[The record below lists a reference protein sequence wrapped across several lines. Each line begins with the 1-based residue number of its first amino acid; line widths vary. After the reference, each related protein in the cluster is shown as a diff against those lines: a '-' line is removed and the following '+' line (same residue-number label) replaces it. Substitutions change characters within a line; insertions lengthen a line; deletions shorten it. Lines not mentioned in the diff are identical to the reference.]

1 MTMVISATRNTVKG
15 LIVSDN
21 KILVNKNVN
30 SVGSIYYG
38 IDKDAIY
45 FDLPG
50 GGQNKYETLENAVI
64 RECFEETGYCVMPD
78 KLLCVFE
85 EIFTNT
91 QYRNLHDK
99 YSHRVYFIY
108 KCHLFSS
115 QQYVPTDRDSD
126 IVSSNWINID
136 DIEKIPFF
144 PHHLRRNLRDILKE
158 DAFRYLGTFFQK

>member
-1 MTMVISATRNTVKG
+1 MTMVIYSARNTVKG
-15 LIVSDN
+15 LIVSGD
-21 KILVNKNVN
+21 KILVNENVN

-50 GGQNKYETLENAVI
+50 GGQKKYETLENAVI
-64 RECFEETGYCVMPD
+64 RECFEETGYHIMPD

-91 QYRNLHDK
+91 QYRDLHDK

-108 KCHLFSS
+108 KCHLLNSQSYIPTNRDKDILSS
-115 QQYVPTDRDSD
+115 KWVK
-126 IVSSNWINID
+126 IN
-136 DIEKIPFF
+136 DIERIPFF
-144 PHHLRRNLRDILKE
+144 PDPLRRNLQDILKK
-158 DAFRYLGTFFQK
+158 DVFRYLGSFFQK

>member
-50 GGQNKYETLENAVI
+50 
-64 RECFEETGYCVMPD
+64 
-78 KLLCVFE
+78 
-85 EIFTNT
+85 
-91 QYRNLHDK
+91 
-99 YSHRVYFIY
+99 
-108 KCHLFSS
+108 
-115 QQYVPTDRDSD
+115 
-126 IVSSNWINID
+126 
-136 DIEKIPFF
+136 
-144 PHHLRRNLRDILKE
+144 
-158 DAFRYLGTFFQK
+158 